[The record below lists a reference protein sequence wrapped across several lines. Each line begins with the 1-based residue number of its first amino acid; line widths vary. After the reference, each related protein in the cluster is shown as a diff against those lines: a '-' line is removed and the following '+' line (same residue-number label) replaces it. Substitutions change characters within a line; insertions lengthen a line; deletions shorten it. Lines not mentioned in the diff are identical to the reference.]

1 MHVQTMADRDDVN
14 GMMAIVMIAI
24 IIVLV
29 IENIVPEALNQVD

>member
-1 MHVQTMADRDDVN
+1 MADRDDVN